1 MCVRFASFVV
11 ARILLYI
18 IKERERER
26 EFRKVSYYSSA
37 RVEVNAFGLLAG
49 CCCR

>member
-26 EFRKVSYYSSA
+26 ESLER
-37 RVEVNAFGLLAG
+37 
-49 CCCR
+49 

>member
-1 MCVRFASFVV
+1 MCVRFASSFVV

-26 EFRKVSYYSSA
+26 ESLER
-37 RVEVNAFGLLAG
+37 
-49 CCCR
+49 

>member
-26 EFRKVSYYSSA
+26 EFRKVSYYS
-37 RVEVNAFGLLAG
+37 
-49 CCCR
+49 

>member
-26 EFRKVSYYSSA
+26 ERE
-37 RVEVNAFGLLAG
+37 RV
-49 CCCR
+49 

>member
-26 EFRKVSYYSSA
+26 ERESLE
-37 RVEVNAFGLLAG
+37 R
-49 CCCR
+49 